1 MAKKDYLPRNRKEM
15 FKKHLLSW
23 ETMSISLWT
32 TLFSFPLFAL
42 WSVSSVV
49 ESNILKNLST
59 DSSETIRLLFQQQIF
74 AVILSLPLFCLFA
87 IGLGGAFY
95 YMRKLVWR
103 EVASVKS
110 DFFEGVKKS
119 FRQSIFGGVL
129 LWLAVC
135 FAVFSVWMT
144 LIYASGATMIV
155 TFVIIALVTVL
166 IISAGIFDLTQNA
179 VYKNTFFNRLRND
192 FAFAV
197 LCYPKNLLFVAT
209 SLIPFATFA
218 FLPYTI
224 AVIAIATIY
233 FVYGFGVATLLLTL
247 YSHSVFDKYVNRK
260 DYPQLVNKGLET
272 EKNDEDYN

>member
-1 MAKKDYLPRNRKEM
+1 MAKKDYLPRNRREM

-49 ESNILKNLST
+49 ESNILKNLSSG
-59 DSSETIRLLFQQQIF
+59 SSEAIRMLFQQQIF
-74 AVILSLPLFCLFA
+74 AVLISLPLFCLFA

-103 EVASVKS
+103 EVASVRS
-110 DFFEGVKKS
+110 DFFEGVKKG
-119 FRQSIFGGVL
+119 FRQSIFGGFL

-135 FAVFSVWMT
+135 FALFSVWMT
-144 LIYASGATMIV
+144 LIYASGTIMIIM
-155 TFVIIALVTVL
+155 FIIIALVSIL
-166 IISAGIFDLTQNA
+166 IFSAGVFDLTQNA

-192 FAFAV
+192 FTFAV
-197 LCYPKNLLFVAT
+197 LCYPKNLLFVT
-209 SLIPFATFA
+209 ISLIPFATFA

-224 AVIAIATIY
+224 AVITIATIY
-233 FVYGFGVATLLLTL
+233 FVYGFGVAALLLTL
-247 YSHSVFDKYVNRK
+247 YSHSVFDKYVNRN
-260 DYPQLVNKGLET
+260 DYPQLVNKGLEV
-272 EKNDEDYN
+272 EKNDENHD